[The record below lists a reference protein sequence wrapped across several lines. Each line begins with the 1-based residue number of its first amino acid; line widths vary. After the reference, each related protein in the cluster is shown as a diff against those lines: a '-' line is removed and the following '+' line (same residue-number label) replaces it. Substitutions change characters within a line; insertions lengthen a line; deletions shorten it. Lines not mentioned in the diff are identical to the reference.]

1 MLLAIDIGNTN
12 IDFALFNEKG
22 KIIKRYAK
30 PTSFAN
36 AALVI
41 AKIEERTDIEKVI
54 LASVVPVMQKRIEKM
69 LRNTFRPIRVSVVG
83 KNVKAPLKSEYKKT
97 EIGQDRLITAF
108 AAQAIYGKPVLIID
122 FGTAVTFDA
131 ISKKGSYLGGL
142 ILPGIKM
149 SLDSLS
155 ERTALLPK
163 TYLKKT
169 STFIGKNTEASIR
182 NGMIYGYAS
191 ICEGLVKRFQKKL
204 GKSLKV
210 VATGGDAALI
220 SKYSPSLRTLEP
232 DLALKGLYLIARY
245 SS

>member
-12 IDFALFNEKG
+12 IDFALFNKKG
-22 KIIKRYAK
+22 KIVKRYTK
-30 PTSFAN
+30 PTGFAN
-36 AALVI
+36 AASTI
-41 AKIEERTDIEKVI
+41 ATIRKRTDIEKVI

-69 LRNTFRPIRVSVVG
+69 LRNTFRPIRVSLVG
-83 KNVKAPLKSEYKKT
+83 KNINVPLKSEYKKR

-108 AAQAIYGKPVLIID
+108 AAQAIYGKPVLIVD
-122 FGTAVTFDA
+122 FGTAVTLDA

-149 SLDSLS
+149 SLETLS

-169 STFIGKNTEASIR
+169 NTFIGKNTESSIR

-191 ICEGLVKRFQKKL
+191 LCEGLVKRFKKKL
-204 GKSLKV
+204 GKDMKV
-210 VATGGDAALI
+210 VATGGDATLI
-220 SKYSPSLRTLEP
+220 SKYSPSLRILEP
-232 DLALKGLYLIARY
+232 DLALKGLYLL
-245 SS
+245 SNV